1 MLPIDL
7 PTGALVVSLLALG
20 MSVVTIFVNRNQ
32 KKNDNLFSPQQF
44 LHNGDLSEATR
55 CIREGEI
62 LINLKAQRVRQAC
75 SSFEFA
81 GLLVRHGIVN
91 KKIFL
96 EYWRAPLITLFDSFS
111 ELAQQKT
118 SKFKVKEHYK
128 CFWWLMNE
136 ARKP

>member
-32 KKNDNLFSPQQF
+32 KKNDNLFSLQQF
-44 LHNGDLSEATR
+44 LHNGDLSEARR

-62 LINLKAQRVRQAC
+62 LINLKDQRVRQVC

-96 EYWRAPLITLFDSFS
+96 EYWRRPLITLSDSFS

-118 SKFKVKEHYK
+118 GKLTVKEHYK